1 MTGGHKLADRPIPCS
16 GRPMQAGEPPATTP
30 TWATC
35 PLLSGRISTSCSEF
49 SSFGSRQNAD
59 SFTVLENFLQIIFES
74 S

>member
-1 MTGGHKLADRPIPCS
+1 
-16 GRPMQAGEPPATTP
+16 MQAGEPPATTP